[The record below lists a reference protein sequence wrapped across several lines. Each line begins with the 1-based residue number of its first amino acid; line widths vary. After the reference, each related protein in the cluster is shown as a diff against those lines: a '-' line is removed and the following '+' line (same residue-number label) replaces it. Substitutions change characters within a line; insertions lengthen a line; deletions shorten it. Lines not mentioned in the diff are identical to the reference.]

1 MVYVLAD
8 APLAHL
14 LHRRPRALSLPTGH
28 APIASGGSNSCR
40 VGYLPP
46 TGSTCPFHGARFLRA
61 RLHLAWLEL
70 LRGFPKWAADPQT
83 SQSHTEGSCRSRQSQ
98 KLPAVIRA
106 QKPGDSRMGVA
117 QRCRLKEPYGD
128 LLAQT
133 KFKLL
138 LARRGIVQH
147 FQA

>member
-61 RLHLAWLEL
+61 STAPSLTRRAMLFIKVNRVWKLFVRLQKSLLEATIPHLWGSRTFHRNL
-70 LRGFPKWAADPQT
+70 LRGTWP
-83 SQSHTEGSCRSRQSQ
+83 TELQNTEACPTERC
-98 KLPAVIRA
+98 
-106 QKPGDSRMGVA
+106 
-117 QRCRLKEPYGD
+117 QRCLREFR
-128 LLAQT
+128 T
-133 KFKLL
+133 S
-138 LARRGIVQH
+138 
-147 FQA
+147 